1 MGKRNFE
8 TQLPAGYKEALHID
22 AKNAKTGIIMNL
34 VSLIILVIVTA
45 IAYIPIK
52 LNNVDLLVGFNAEDP
67 AESMIVMSIFC
78 FTLFAYIVMHELV
91 HGIAYKCLTGEKL
104 TFGISW
110 SCAFCGVP
118 HIYSYRKTAI
128 ISSAA
133 PLVLFSVIFGAVT
146 IALYFVSPIY
156 YLLSAVIFGLHLGG
170 CSGDMYIILM
180 LLKYKNSRVLM
191 RDTGPEQFFYVPIEK

>member
-1 MGKRNFE
+1 MRNRNFE
-8 TQLPAGYKEALHID
+8 AQLPSGYKEALHID
-22 AKNAKTGIIMNL
+22 AKSAKTGIIMNL
-34 VSLIILVIVTA
+34 VSLLILGIVMA
-45 IAYIPIK
+45 IAYLPIK
-52 LNNVDLLVGFNAEDP
+52 LNNVDLWVGFNTENP
-67 AESMIVMSIFC
+67 AEPMIVMSIFC
-78 FTLFAYIVMHELV
+78 FTMLAYIVMHELV
-91 HGIAYKCLTGEKL
+91 HGIAYKFLTGEKL

-146 IALYFVSPIY
+146 IVLYFVSPIY

-180 LLKYKNSRVLM
+180 LLKYNNPKVLM
-191 RDTGPEQFFYVPIEK
+191 RDIGPEQFLYIPD

>member
-1 MGKRNFE
+1 MNNRNFE
-8 TQLPAGYKEALHID
+8 TQLPEGYKEALHID

-34 VSLIILVIVTA
+34 VSLIILGIVMA
-45 IAYIPIK
+45 IAYVPIK
-52 LNNVDLLVGFNAEDP
+52 LNNVDLWVSFASENPVEA
-67 AESMIVMSIFC
+67 MIVMSVFFI
-78 FTLFAYIVMHELV
+78 TMLAYVVMHELV

-133 PLVLFSVIFGAVT
+133 PLVLFSLIFGAVT
-146 IALYFVSPIY
+146 VALYFASPMY
-156 YLLSAVIFGLHLGG
+156 YLLSAVILGLHLGG

-180 LLKYKNSRVLM
+180 LLKYNNPKVLM
-191 RDTGPEQFFYVPIEK
+191 RDTGPEQFIYVPD

>member
-1 MGKRNFE
+1 MKKQNYE
-8 TQLPAGYKEALHID
+8 NELPEGYKQVLHID
-22 AKNAKTGIIMNL
+22 AKDAKTGIIMNV
-34 VSLIILVIVTA
+34 VSLLILVIVLA
-45 IAYIPIK
+45 VAYIPLK
-52 LNNVDLLVGFNAEDP
+52 LNNVDILLNFP
-67 AESMIVMSIFC
+67 AKDSTEFPIAMLLFCIV
-78 FTLFAYIVMHELV
+78 LFAYIVMHELV

-133 PLVLFSVIFGAVT
+133 PLVLFSSIFGAIT
-146 IALYFVSPIY
+146 FLLYFVSPIY
-156 YLLSAVIFGLHLGG
+156 YLLSAILFGLHLGG

-180 LLKYKNSRVLM
+180 LLRYSNPKVLM
-191 RDTGPEQFFYVPIEK
+191 RDTGPEQFIYIPN

>member
-1 MGKRNFE
+1 MKKQNYE
-8 TQLPAGYKEALHID
+8 NELPEGYKQVLHID
-22 AKNAKTGIIMNL
+22 AKDAKTGIIMNV
-34 VSLIILVIVTA
+34 VSLLILGIVLA
-45 IAYIPIK
+45 VAYIPLK
-52 LNNVDLLVGFNAEDP
+52 LNNVDILLNFP
-67 AESMIVMSIFC
+67 AKDSTEFPIAMLLFCIV
-78 FTLFAYIVMHELV
+78 LFAYIVMHELV

-133 PLVLFSVIFGAVT
+133 PLVLFSSIFGT
-146 IALYFVSPIY
+146 ITVLLYFVSPIY
-156 YLLSAVIFGLHLGG
+156 YLLSAILFGLHLGG

-180 LLKYKNSRVLM
+180 LLRYSNPKVLM
-191 RDTGPEQFFYVPIEK
+191 RDTGPEQFIYIPN